1 MLERILKME
10 LHKVEREIKAH
21 GMEYEFKRKVLDKY
35 KEDTGERKTIKN
47 VIGLFHTTKGYISV
61 NTTDDSKIQTKGQPK
76 MMIVFDD
83 SKEIKKGDFVLIN
96 NKTYVVLE
104 KNNVQEMNIVID
116 ISLELVL
123 NGND

>member
-10 LHKVEREIKAH
+10 LHKVEREIKTH

-35 KEDTGERKTIKN
+35 KEDTGESKTIKN

-123 NGND
+123 DGND

>member
-10 LHKVEREIKAH
+10 LHKVEREIKTH

-35 KEDTGERKTIKN
+35 KEDTVESKTIKN

-61 NTTDDSKIQTKGQPK
+61 NTTDDSKVQTKGQPK